1 MAPCP
6 RRSRLGAYVRRAPP
20 RANPFVAAI
29 RPKSVVNDVIQI
41 LEFKSN
47 NRSAFV
53 LQDSYARLRTDDG
66 NMGDRAM
73 TSFQAFHVFAAARG
87 DGLRSELR
95 AVLERA
101 ATDDHLEITMRRDG
115 MLQSG
120 PDPKSEAIQARTEV
134 LRFLR
139 GPAHPEA
146 TQDSNSA
153 ARSARKDTP

>member
-1 MAPCP
+1 
-6 RRSRLGAYVRRAPP
+6 
-20 RANPFVAAI
+20 
-29 RPKSVVNDVIQI
+29 
-41 LEFKSN
+41 
-47 NRSAFV
+47 
-53 LQDSYARLRTDDG
+53 
-66 NMGDRAM
+66 M

-139 GPAHPEA
+139 GPARPE
-146 TQDSNSA
+146 
-153 ARSARKDTP
+153 